1 MYILEVVHNGMQ
13 ITKSGDSPEEV
24 LKRLQ
29 DHLKSFHNEEH
40 DLTYSPYTLTV
51 WTNLGAFRTLGTI
64 KKVLPATCE

>member
-1 MYILEVVHNGMQ
+1 MYILEVEHNGVR

-29 DHLKSFHNEEH
+29 DHLKSFHDEEH
-40 DLTYSPYTLTV
+40 DLTYSPHDMSV
-51 WTNLGAFRTLGTI
+51 WTNLGEFRSIGTI